1 MSFVGCLERIESD
14 SSASAPE
21 TLGER
26 PFPRALVGD
35 DAYVDDLER
44 RIEQR
49 RFPEPDASLL
59 PEVTKAR
66 FVADAAR
73 DAGSEPFA
81 RRIERLREPLFEPFY
96 RFELL
101 SLFGDEQRRDEL
113 AEDEIDEALER
124 AGLDDENVTLEDDRE
139 TVVETAY
146 TDRDLTFADYPAPP
160 LHVIEGAAS
169 RGRELLDETPDERAA
184 SVDDERR
191 PYVRQRAQIEA
202 VVAGARELAA
212 EAYDEVIDRI
222 REESPS
228 NRTYE
233 DAETYAEVVAF
244 NAALASEAMLEEDGE
259 LTTPP

>member
-1 MSFVGCLERIESD
+1 MPFVGCLEQVD
-14 SSASAPE
+14 SGSSTPSPE

-35 DAYVDDLER
+35 GAYVDDLER
-44 RIEQR
+44 SIEQR
-49 RFPEPDASLL
+49 RFPDPDASLL

-81 RRIERLREPLFEPFY
+81 RRIERRREPLFEPFY

-101 SLFGDEQRRDEL
+101 SLFGDEQRQDDL
-113 AEDEIDEALER
+113 TEDEIDEAFER
-124 AGLDDENVTLEDDRE
+124 AGLDDEDVTLEDDPE
-139 TVVETAY
+139 TVVETVY
-146 TDRDLTFADYPAPP
+146 TDRDLTFADYPATP
-160 LHVIEGAAS
+160 LHVVEGAAS

-184 SVDDERR
+184 SVDDEHR

-202 VVAGARELAA
+202 VVAGARDLAA
-212 EAYDEVIDRI
+212 KAYDDVIDRI

-228 NRTYE
+228 NRPYE
-233 DAETYAEVVAF
+233 DAESYAEVVAF

-259 LTTPP
+259 ITTPP